1 MGVLDANAR
10 PKVKGKPQIT
20 ADDITGFD
28 RYVDQ
33 EGLAEFR
40 QLREE
45 IDPAV
50 EAELYVETMLDL
62 EKGIKEI
69 KKVASKQHGVKYST
83 TEIGDYLSE
92 MDSNGEFLDIELD
105 AIALQ
110 TLFAHQGA
118 NQAGTSS

>member
-1 MGVLDANAR
+1 M
-10 PKVKGKPQIT
+10 KGKPQIT

-50 EAELYVETMLDL
+50 EAELFLATTLDQ
-62 EKGIKEI
+62 KAGIKEI
-69 KKVASKQHGVKYST
+69 KKYARKEHGVKYT
-83 TEIGDYLSE
+83 AREIGDYLSE
-92 MDSNGEFLDIELD
+92 MDGNGEFLDIELD
-105 AIALQ
+105 AVAIQ
-110 TLFAHQGA
+110 TLFANQGSSQASVHQ
-118 NQAGTSS
+118 S

>member
-1 MGVLDANAR
+1 M
-10 PKVKGKPQIT
+10 KGKPQIT

-50 EAELYVETMLDL
+50 EAELFLETTLDP
-62 EKGIKEI
+62 EAGIKEI
-69 KKVASKQHGVKYST
+69 KKYVRKEHGVKYSARRLGIT
-83 TEIGDYLSE
+83 CQKWTAMESSST
-92 MDSNGEFLDIELD
+92 SNSMQL
-105 AIALQ
+105 
-110 TLFAHQGA
+110 LFRLCLLIKVLAK
-118 NQAGTSS
+118 